1 MLLLCVVVC
10 AAAQE
15 LPGASTC
22 TYNLHLLT
30 CQLYLQCV
38 ERGITH
44 ELFELWVERLI
55 GEFKQRVKYRT
66 RAEPEK
72 TMVGDDMVKRALQ
85 RWHVQYPDV
94 FTWQE
99 HVGHGAQLHPG
110 TGDLVGAAGAV
121 LGRAQNVTADTF
133 SEEVQ
138 QRMQRAVQH
147 NVEDVELRQQWLDNW
162 GQLGV
167 GVYKEAL
174 LPGGSYITSTAYT
187 RSRTRD
193 GSFVLVPFTGPQ
205 DDAVKLYPARVS
217 HFVQLTL
224 PHACSMQLQDQ
235 QSPVLLFAVCDLL
248 PYLQPFEDADICG
261 YDSIILFGRDKG
273 SRTATFEHLDY
284 PVLLSNVYSPLFR
297 QEYQGQDGLTWWAF
311 VPLYFRTGGRRH
323 L

>member
-1 MLLLCVVVC
+1 
-10 AAAQE
+10 
-15 LPGASTC
+15 
-22 TYNLHLLT
+22 
-30 CQLYLQCV
+30 V

-85 RWHVQYPDV
+85 RWRVQYPDV

-99 HVGHGAQLHPG
+99 HAGQRRQLQEG
-110 TGDLVGAAGAV
+110 TGELVGAAGAV
-121 LGRAQNVTADTF
+121 LGGAQKVTQQTF

-138 QRMQRAVQH
+138 QRMRRAVQH
-147 NVEDVELRQQWLDNW
+147 NVEDVELRQLWLQNW
-162 GQLGV
+162 EQLGV

-174 LPGGSYITSTAYT
+174 LPGGHYITSTAYT

-205 DDAVKLYPARVS
+205 DVAVKSCAARVS

-224 PHACSMQLQDQ
+224 PPACSMLHDQLHGQR
-235 QSPVLLFAVCDLL
+235 SPVLLFAVCDLL

-261 YDSIILFGRDKG
+261 YDSIVLFGRDKG
-273 SRTATFEHLDY
+273 SRAATFEHLDY
-284 PVLLSNVYSPLFR
+284 PVLLSNVHSPLFR

-311 VPLYFRTGGRRH
+311 VPLYFRTGGKRH
-323 L
+323 M